1 MNDLEG
7 TWVGLVS
14 MILALS
20 LTVITCSVGG
30 CIHYQQD
37 VESLR
42 NQAVMR
48 GFAEWK
54 ATDHGPEWKW
64 KEKNE

>member
-1 MNDLEG
+1 MSEIDRA
-7 TWVGLVS
+7 W
-14 MILALS
+14 LS
-20 LTVITCSVGG
+20 LMGMVLLIATAAISCSTSG
-30 CIHYQQD
+30 CLRYQKD
-37 VESLR
+37 ADSLR

-48 GFAEWK
+48 GYAEWK